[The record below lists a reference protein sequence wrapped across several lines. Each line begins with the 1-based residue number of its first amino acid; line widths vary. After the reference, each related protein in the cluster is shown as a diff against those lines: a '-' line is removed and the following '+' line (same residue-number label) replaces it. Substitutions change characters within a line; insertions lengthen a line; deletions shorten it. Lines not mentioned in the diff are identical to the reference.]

1 MTVEPKRKKA
11 TPGTPPLQ
19 PILSQEGGVSSVQ
32 PGDSPSVASI
42 QGMGRSTSGKELRRA
57 RIVITVQRTDSYK
70 QWLDE
75 NPLQRVI
82 TEDGDEEQITIDD
95 IEPNP

>member
-1 MTVEPKRKKA
+1 
-11 TPGTPPLQ
+11 
-19 PILSQEGGVSSVQ
+19 
-32 PGDSPSVASI
+32 
-42 QGMGRSTSGKELRRA
+42 MGRSTSGKELRRA